1 MTFPAVARRRAE
13 QRARIEEAAA
23 WAERLASR
31 LEVAAVVVFGSTA
44 RGDFN
49 KWSDLDVLVV
59 APALPTDR
67 RARDELLTADATPGL
82 QPVGWTLQEL
92 AERRRRRDPI
102 ARECDTVGV
111 TVYGALPGPGGE

>member
-13 QRARIEEAAA
+13 QRARIEEASA

-31 LEVAAVVVFGSTA
+31 YEVTAAVVFGSTA

-49 KWSDLDVLVV
+49 KWSDVDVLVV
-59 APALPTDR
+59 APQLPTDR

-92 AERRRRRDPI
+92 AARRRRRDPI